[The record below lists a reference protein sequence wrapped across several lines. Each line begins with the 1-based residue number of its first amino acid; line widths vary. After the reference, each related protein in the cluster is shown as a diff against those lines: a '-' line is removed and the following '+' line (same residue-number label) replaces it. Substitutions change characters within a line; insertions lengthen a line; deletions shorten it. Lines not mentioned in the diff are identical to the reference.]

1 MGFMRRDKRNWIRR
15 GLIALSAAAL
25 AVVTTA
31 GVATPAS
38 ADPAAP
44 WCFKWRG
51 QEICVPL
58 ALNWRWEFQ
67 CPQCGLAVNWLPDP
81 EEIVGRQIALGLG
94 DLSSAGRTLDPVQ
107 RARLRATA
115 FDEFTQAAQATL
127 GTRPFPAQVGF
138 VDEFGTVRP
147 QPVPWLQAS
156 AQDLSAGVGYIQLAL
171 SDWTGA
177 GGAVFRQ
184 QAVAKLDEAYAE
196 LANAQ
201 VIGN

>member
-1 MGFMRRDKRNWIRR
+1 MRRNKMDWIRR
-15 GLIALSAAAL
+15 GLIALGAAAL
-25 AVVTTA
+25 AVVA
-31 GVATPAS
+31 MVGVATPAS
-38 ADPAAP
+38 ADSDGQ
-44 WCFKWRG
+44 WCFRWRG
-51 QEICVPL
+51 QVVCIPVYL
-58 ALNWRWEFQ
+58 RWNWELG

-107 RARLRATA
+107 RAQVRARA

-138 VDEFGTVRP
+138 IDERGTVRP
-147 QPVPWLQAS
+147 QPVPWLQAA
-156 AQDLSAGVGYIQLAL
+156 AQDISAGVGYIQLAL

-177 GGAVFRQ
+177 GGAVYRQ

-196 LANAQ
+196 VADART
-201 VIGN
+201 IGN

>member
-1 MGFMRRDKRNWIRR
+1 MRRNKINWIRR
-15 GLIALSAAAL
+15 GLIALGAAAL
-25 AVVTTA
+25 AVVVTV

-38 ADPAAP
+38 AGPIAP

-51 QEICVPL
+51 QLICPPVYV
-58 ALNWRWEFQ
+58 NWSWEFE
-67 CPQCGLAVNWLPDP
+67 CPRCGLAVNWLPDP
-81 EEIVGRQIALGLG
+81 QEIMGRQTALGLS

-107 RARLRATA
+107 RARLRAKA
-115 FDEFTQAAQATL
+115 FDEFTQAAQATP

-138 VDEFGTVRP
+138 IDQLGTVSPRP
-147 QPVPWLQAS
+147 DPWLQAA
-156 AQDLSAGVGYIQLAL
+156 AQDIAAGVGYIQLAL